1 MLSGDQ
7 LYRMNL
13 RAFVECQR
21 EKKADLT
28 VAVSVIDRREA
39 GSFGVLKVDDNG
51 RIVEFV
57 EKPEESSQI
66 DELVIPPALLER
78 LGFEPRPDQCLV
90 SMGIYAFKPEVLG
103 ELLDGTEHTDFGREV
118 IPAAIGTLDVFAFG
132 YSGYWRDIGTI
143 PAFHQANLELTLPV
157 PPMDLHS
164 EESPIYT
171 HPRFLPGSKI
181 RDCHIRRSVLCEGSV
196 LSGATI
202 HDSVVG
208 IRAVVQ
214 PGTVL
219 ESTVMMGANR
229 YTWESSEEFLPP
241 IGVGRDCVI
250 RNAILD
256 LDTGI
261 GDGVRL
267 VNESGVE
274 EFEAENYSIRGG
286 VIVVPRGARIPSGT
300 VI

>member
-1 MLSGDQ
+1 
-7 LYRMNL
+7 MNL

-21 EKKADLT
+21 EKKADIT
-28 VAVSVIDRREA
+28 VAVSAIDRREA
-39 GSFGVLKVDDNG
+39 GSFGVLKVDDDG

-57 EKPEESSQI
+57 EKPQQASQI
-66 DELVIPPALLER
+66 DDLVIPPALLEK
-78 LGFEPRPDQCLV
+78 LGFVARPDQCLV
-90 SMGIYAFKPEVLG
+90 SMGIYAFRPEVLQ
-103 ELLDGTEHTDFGREV
+103 EVLEGTDSTDFGREV
-118 IPAAIGTLDVFAFG
+118 IPAALEDLNVFAFG
-132 YSGYWRDIGTI
+132 YPGYWRDIGTI

-164 EESPIYT
+164 EEAPIFT

-208 IRAVVQ
+208 IRAVIQ

-229 YTWESSEEFLPP
+229 YTWESSEADPTP

-261 GDGVRL
+261 GEGVRL
-267 VNESGVE
+267 VNENGIE
-274 EFEAENYSIRGG
+274 ELEADNYSIRGG